1 MAGNI
6 LKRVMYGVSPGHR
19 GEGERKGGKERRE
32 GQEGVFFMAI
42 NQNYGNVAT
51 YALVFYVY

>member
-6 LKRVMYGVSPGHR
+6 LKRVMYGVSPGHG
-19 GEGERKGGKERRE
+19 GEGEGNRGGRGE
-32 GQEGVFFMAI
+32 GQEGVCMAI